1 MMLSF
6 DVFLFVS
13 DISKNGRVL
22 CLRIQ
27 GVVADNDYLNDQID
41 CEYLDLMLGGMND
54 YDEIISL
61 GMLVVTSVS
70 YLVTTIHNS

>member
-13 DISKNGRVL
+13 YISKNGGVL

-27 GVVADNDYLNDQID
+27 GVVADNDSNDWID
-41 CEYLDLMLGGMND
+41 YEYMDLMLGGMND

>member
-27 GVVADNDYLNDQID
+27 GVVADNDSSNDWID

-61 GMLVVTSVS
+61 RMLVLTLAS

>member
-1 MMLSF
+1 MNPH
-6 DVFLFVS
+6 DVFIFVS
-13 DISKNGRVL
+13 DISKNGKVL

-27 GVVADNDYLNDQID
+27 VVVANNDSSNVWIDYEYLN
-41 CEYLDLMLGGMND
+41 LMLGGMND

-61 GMLVVTSVS
+61 GMLVLTSSS